1 MNLAG
6 PSLGRPLTVLVAVLA
21 VVLASI
27 LGLQRMSKDVLPN
40 LNIPTIYVA
49 QAYGGM
55 DPAQME
61 GYLAFYFEYHFLYIT
76 GIQHVES
83 KSIQSAALLELQF
96 HPGTDMSQAMAET
109 VAYVNRARAF
119 MPPGT
124 LPPFITRFDPGSVPV
139 GYLAFSSET
148 RSIED
153 LQDAALNLVRPL
165 FATLP
170 GVSAPPPF
178 GGNARSIVVNL
189 KPERLRS
196 YHMNPEDVVAAIST
210 ANVVSPSGN
219 VMIGGNQPMVP
230 MNSVAQNF
238 KDLEAVPIKNGKF
251 PAIFVRDVAEVVDS
265 SDIVTSYALVDG
277 KRAVYVPVTK
287 RADASTLD
295 VATVVKENLPRF
307 QGVLPS
313 GVTVSYELD
322 QSPYVTRAL
331 AGLPVEGAIGAAL
344 AGLMVFLFLR
354 SVRSAFIVILT
365 VPLALLTASLALW
378 VTGQTINIMT
388 LGGLALAVGIL
399 VDQGTVCVENIH
411 VHRTRGEGIGRA
423 VYDATLETT
432 GPLLL
437 AMLCI
442 VAMFIPAFFMTGATQ
457 SMFQPLAMA
466 VAFAMAASYLL
477 STTLV
482 PVLAVWLL
490 HAHAVRADDGPFAR
504 FRTRYAESLRRIA
517 PRRGALLLAYAATS
531 VSVVV
536 LVGARLGTE
545 IFPHVDAQQMQVRL
559 RAPAGTDID
568 GTEAL
573 ARRALEVIKKDVGPE
588 NVKVSLGLVGVH
600 GSAYPINLLYL
611 WNGGTEDAVLQVQ
624 LEPGT
629 MLTGG
634 LEERL
639 RKDLASEIPNVSFSF
654 EPADLVSRVMSL
666 GASAPI
672 EVSVSGPAL
681 ANNRDFAEKVRTRLA
696 EVRGLRDVRFSAP
709 LDYPTVDVAVDRE
722 RAGILGVDMRQVSR
736 ALVPATSSSRFVV
749 PNYWADPKSGITY
762 QVQVQIPQRSV
773 NSLDELGNL
782 TVREEDGES
791 VLLRNIAQI
800 GERTAPREYDRYN
813 GQRFI
818 LVQAGL
824 APGVDVGSASRLVSN
839 ALADLGPPPAKVSVT
854 VRGEVVPMGEMLEA
868 LERGMALAV
877 IAIFLLL
884 AAYFQSIRLALTT
897 VSTVPAVLAGVAIA
911 LQLTGTTLNVQ
922 SFIGAIM
929 AIGVG
934 EANAILLVTF
944 AEKSRLSGVAA
955 LEAALEGARS
965 RLRPILMT
973 SIAMIAGM
981 VPIAF
986 GWGEGGEQ
994 MAPLA
999 YAVIGGL
1006 ALATLATLIVLPFV
1020 FALVQGRVHRRTASL
1035 FPQGGSDGMAPK
1047 TT

>member
-6 PSLGRPLTVLVAVLA
+6 PSLRRPLTVLV
-21 VVLASI
+21 VVLAIALTSI

-40 LNIPTIYVA
+40 LNVPTIYVA

-83 KSIQSAALLELQF
+83 KSIQGAALLELQF
-96 HPGTDMSQAMAET
+96 HAGTDMSQAMAET

-139 GYLAFSSET
+139 GHLVFSSET
-148 RSIED
+148 RSIAE

-178 GGNARSIVVNL
+178 GGNARSVVVNL

-196 YHMNPEDVVAAIST
+196 YHMSPEDVVVAINA

-219 VMIGGNQPMVP
+219 IMMSGTYPMVP
-230 MNSVAQNF
+230 MNSVASNV

-251 PAIFVRDVAEVVDS
+251 PAVFVRDVADVVDS

-295 VATVVKENLPRF
+295 VATIVKDNLARF

-322 QSPYVTRAL
+322 QSPYVRRAL
-331 AGLPVEGAIGAAL
+331 AGLPLEGAIGAGL
-344 AGLMVFLFLR
+344 AGFMVFLFLR
-354 SVRSAFIVILT
+354 SVRSALIVILT

-378 VTGQTINIMT
+378 LTGQTLNIMT

-399 VDQGTVCVENIH
+399 VDQATVCLENIH
-411 VHRTRGEGIGRA
+411 VHRSRGESVGRA
-423 VYDATLETT
+423 VYDATLETA
-432 GPLLL
+432 GPQLLS
-437 AMLCI
+437 MLCI
-442 VAMFIPAFFMTGATQ
+442 VAMFTPALFMTGAVRA
-457 SMFQPLAMA
+457 MFLPLAMA

-482 PVLAVWLL
+482 PVLAVWLVDMRT
-490 HAHAVRADDGPFAR
+490 ARIDDGPFAR
-504 FRTRYAESLRRIA
+504 FRTRYAETLRGLV
-517 PRRGALLLAYAATS
+517 PRRRLLLLAYAATTLT
-531 VSVVV
+531 VVV
-536 LVGARLGTE
+536 LVGGRLGTE
-545 IFPHVDAQQMQVRL
+545 IFPRVDAGQMQVRL
-559 RAPAGTDID
+559 RAPAGTDIN

-573 ARRALEVIKKDVGPE
+573 ARRALEVIRNDVGPE
-588 NVKVSLGLVGVH
+588 NVRISLGLVGVH
-600 GSAYPINLLYL
+600 GSAYPINLLYM

-624 LEPGT
+624 LKPGT
-629 MLTGG
+629 TVTGD

-639 RKDLASEIPNVSFSF
+639 RRDFASQVPNASFSF

-672 EVSVSGPAL
+672 EVSVGGPVL
-681 ANNRDFAEKVRTRLA
+681 ASNRAFAETVRARLA
-696 EVRGLRDVRFSAP
+696 QIPGLRDVRFSAP
-709 LDYPTVDVAVDRE
+709 LDYPTVNVAVDRE
-722 RAGILGVDMRQVSR
+722 RAGILGVDMRQASR
-736 ALVPATSSSRFVV
+736 ALVPVTSSSRYAV
-749 PNYWADPKSGITY
+749 PNYWADPKTGITY
-762 QVQVQIPQRSV
+762 QVQVQIPQQLV

-782 TVREEDGES
+782 TVKEEDGES
-791 VLLRNIAQI
+791 VLLRNVARISE
-800 GERTAPREYDRYN
+800 GTAPREYDRYN

-824 APGVDVGSASRLVSN
+824 APGEDIGSASRLVSN

-854 VRGEVVPMGEMLEA
+854 VRGAVAPMGEMLEA
-868 LERGMALAV
+868 LGRGMALAV

-884 AAYFQSIRLALTT
+884 TAYFQSIRLALIT

-911 LQLTGTTLNVQ
+911 LGLTGTTLNVQ

-944 AEKSRLSGVAA
+944 AEKSRRSGATA
-955 LEAALEGARS
+955 SEAALEGARS

-981 VPIAF
+981 MPIAF
-986 GWGEGGEQ
+986 GWGEGSGE
-994 MAPLA
+994 MAPLGR
-999 YAVIGGL
+999 AVIGGL
-1006 ALATLATLIVLPFV
+1006 AFATLATLIVLPFV
-1020 FALVQGRVHRRTASL
+1020 FALVQGRAHRRAASL
-1035 FPQGGSDGMAPK
+1035 YPQVGAGIAPK
-1047 TT
+1047 SA

>member
-6 PSLGRPLTVLVAVLA
+6 PSLRRPLTVLVAVLA
-21 VVLASI
+21 VALASI

-83 KSIQSAALLELQF
+83 KSIQGAALLELQF

-148 RSIED
+148 RSVEE

-230 MNSVAQNF
+230 INSVAGNF

-251 PAIFVRDVAEVVDS
+251 PAIFVRDVADVVDS

-277 KRAVYVPVTK
+277 KRSVYVPVTK

-295 VATVVKENLPRF
+295 VATVVKDNLPRF

-331 AGLPVEGAIGAAL
+331 AGLPLEGAIGAAL

-354 SVRSAFIVILT
+354 SVRSALIVILT
-365 VPLALLTASLALW
+365 VPLALLAAILALW
-378 VTGQTINIMT
+378 LTGQTINIMT

-411 VHRTRGEGIGRA
+411 VHRARGEGIGRA
-423 VYDATLETT
+423 VYEATVETT
-432 GPLLL
+432 GPQLL

-442 VAMFIPAFFMTGATQ
+442 VAMFTPAFFMTGAIR

-482 PVLAVWLL
+482 PVLAVWLR
-490 HAHAVRADDGPFAR
+490 HTRAHADDGPFAR
-504 FRTRYAESLRRIA
+504 FRTRYAETLRRIA
-517 PRRGALLLAYAATS
+517 PGRVLLLLAYAATT
-531 VSVVV
+531 VAVAV
-536 LVGARLGTE
+536 LVGGRLGTE

-573 ARRALEVIKKDVGPE
+573 ARRALDVVKKDVGPE
-588 NVKVSLGLVGVH
+588 NVRVSLGLVGVH

-624 LEPGT
+624 LKPGT
-629 MLTGG
+629 TLTGD

-639 RKDLASEIPNVSFSF
+639 RKDFASAIPNASFSF

-672 EVSVSGPAL
+672 EVSVSGPVL
-681 ANNRDFAEKVRTRLA
+681 ANNRDFAEKVRARLA
-696 EVRGLRDVRFSAP
+696 EVPGLRDVRFNAP

-762 QVQVQIPQRSV
+762 QVQVQIPQRSM

-782 TVREEDGES
+782 TVKEEDGES

-824 APGVDVGSASRLVSN
+824 APGEDIGSASRVVSK

-877 IAIFLLL
+877 VAIFLLL
-884 AAYFQSIRLALTT
+884 AAYFQSIRLALTA

-911 LQLTGTTLNVQ
+911 LALTGTTLNVQ

-944 AEKSRLSGVAA
+944 AEKSRLSGATA
-955 LEAALEGARS
+955 SEAALEGARS

-981 VPIAF
+981 MPIAL

-1006 ALATLATLIVLPFV
+1006 ALATLATLIILPFV
-1020 FALVQGRVHRRTASL
+1020 FAVVQGRAHRRTASL
-1035 FPQGGSDGMAPK
+1035 FPEGGSDGMAPK
-1047 TT
+1047 TA

>member
-6 PSLGRPLTVLVAVLA
+6 PSLRRPLTVVVAILA
-21 VVLASI
+21 VALASI
-27 LGLQRMSKDVLPN
+27 LGLQRMPKDVLPN
-40 LNIPTIYVA
+40 LNVPTIYVA

-83 KSIQSAALLELQF
+83 KSIQGAALLELQF

-139 GYLAFSSET
+139 GHLVFSSET
-148 RSIED
+148 RSIEV

-178 GGNARSIVVNL
+178 GGNARSVVVNL

-196 YHMNPEDVVAAIST
+196 YHMSPEDVVAAISA

-219 VMIGGNQPMVP
+219 VTIGGSYPLVP
-230 MNSVAQNF
+230 VNSVAGDV
-238 KDLEAVPIKNGKF
+238 KALEAVPIKNGKF
-251 PAIFVRDVAEVVDS
+251 PAVFVRDLAEVVDS
-265 SDIVTSYALVDG
+265 SDIVTSYALVNG

-287 RADASTLD
+287 RADASTID
-295 VATVVKENLPRF
+295 VATLVKDSLPRF

-331 AGLPVEGAIGAAL
+331 AGLPIEGVIGALL

-354 SVRSAFIVILT
+354 SARSALIVILT
-365 VPLALLTASLALW
+365 VPLALLAAILALW
-378 VTGQTINIMT
+378 LAGQTINIMT

-411 VHRTRGEGIGRA
+411 VHRATGKGIARA
-423 VYDATLETT
+423 IYDATLETA
-432 GPLLL
+432 GPQLLS
-437 AMLCI
+437 MLCV
-442 VAMFIPAFFMTGATQ
+442 VAMFTPALLMTGAVRA
-457 SMFQPLAMA
+457 MFLPLAIA

-477 STTLV
+477 STSLV

-490 HAHAVRADDGPFAR
+490 RSCTAHVDGSPFAR
-504 FRTRYAESLRRIA
+504 LRTRYADTLQRLV
-517 PRRGALLLAYAATS
+517 PRRGPLVLAYAATTLA
-531 VSVVV
+531 VVV
-536 LVGARLGTE
+536 LVGGRLGTE
-545 IFPHVDAQQMQVRL
+545 IFPRVDAGQMQVRL

-573 ARRALEVIKKDVGPE
+573 ARRALEVIRNDVGTD
-588 NVKVSLGLVGVH
+588 NVRTSLGLVGVH

-624 LEPGT
+624 LRPGT
-629 MLTGG
+629 TLTGA

-639 RKDLASEIPNVSFSF
+639 RRDFASQIPSAGFSF
-654 EPADLVSRVMSL
+654 EPVDLISRVMSL

-672 EVSVSGPAL
+672 EVSIGGQVL
-681 ANNRDFAEKVRTRLA
+681 ASNRAFAEMIRARLA
-696 EVRGLRDVRFSAP
+696 EIPQLRDVRFGAP
-709 LDYPTVDVAVDRE
+709 LDYPTVNVAIDRE
-722 RAGILGVDMRQVSR
+722 RAGILGVDMRQASR

-749 PNYWADPKSGITY
+749 PNYWADPETGITY
-762 QVQVQIPQRSV
+762 QVQVQIPQQLMT
-773 NSLDELGNL
+773 SLDEVGNL
-782 TVREEDGES
+782 TIKHENGES
-791 VLLRNIAQI
+791 VLLRNVARISE
-800 GERTAPREYDRYN
+800 GNAPREYDRYN

-818 LVQAGL
+818 MVQAGL
-824 APGVDVGSASRLVSN
+824 APGEDIGSASRLVSH

-854 VRGEVVPMGEMLEA
+854 VRGAVVPMGEMLEA
-868 LERGMALAV
+868 FGRGMALAV

-884 AAYFQSIRLALTT
+884 TAYFQSIRLALITL
-897 VSTVPAVLAGVAIA
+897 STVPAVLAGVALA
-911 LQLTGTTLNVQ
+911 LALTGTTLNVQ
-922 SFIGAIM
+922 SVIGAIM
-929 AIGVG
+929 AVGVG
-934 EANAILLVTF
+934 EANAILLVSF
-944 AEKSRLSGVAA
+944 AETSRRKGATA
-955 LEAALEGARS
+955 IEAALEGARG

-981 VPIAF
+981 LPIAL
-986 GWGEGGEQ
+986 GWGEGSGE

-999 YAVIGGL
+999 RAVVGGL
-1006 ALATLATLIVLPFV
+1006 AFATLATLIVLPFA
-1020 FALVQGRVHRRTASL
+1020 FALVQGRAHRRSASL
-1035 FPQGGSDGMAPK
+1035 YLQGGGVAPK
-1047 TT
+1047 SA

>member
-6 PSLGRPLTVLVAVLA
+6 PSLRRPLTVLVAILA

-27 LGLQRMSKDVLPN
+27 LGLQRMPKDVLPN
-40 LNIPTIYVA
+40 LNVPTIYVA

-83 KSIQSAALLELQF
+83 KSIQGAALLELQF

-139 GYLAFSSET
+139 GHLVFLSET
-148 RSIED
+148 RSIAE

-196 YHMNPEDVVAAIST
+196 YHMSPEDVVVAINA

-219 VMIGGNQPMVP
+219 IMMSGTYPMVP
-230 MNSVAQNF
+230 INSVASNV

-251 PAIFVRDVAEVVDS
+251 PAVFVRDVADVIDS

-277 KRAVYVPVTK
+277 KRAIYVPVTK

-295 VATVVKENLPRF
+295 VATVVKDNLPRF

-322 QSPYVTRAL
+322 QSPYVTSAL
-331 AGLPVEGAIGAAL
+331 AGLPVEGAIGAGL
-344 AGLMVFLFLR
+344 AGFMVFLFLR
-354 SVRSAFIVILT
+354 SLRSALIVILT
-365 VPLALLTASLALW
+365 VPLALLAASLALW
-378 VTGQTINIMT
+378 LTGQTVNIMT

-399 VDQGTVCVENIH
+399 VDQGTVSLENIF
-411 VHRTRGEGIGRA
+411 VHRASGESIGQA
-423 VYDATLETT
+423 VYDATLETA
-432 GPLLL
+432 GPQLLS
-437 AMLCI
+437 MLCI
-442 VAMFIPAFFMTGATQ
+442 VAMFTPALFMTGAVRA
-457 SMFQPLAMA
+457 MFLPLAMA
-466 VAFAMAASYLL
+466 VAFAMAASYIL

-482 PVLAVWLL
+482 PVLAVWILAARTAGVD
-490 HAHAVRADDGPFAR
+490 HGPFAR
-504 FRTRYAESLRRIA
+504 FRARYAQELRGSA
-517 PRRGALLLAYAATS
+517 PRRWMFLLAYMVTTVAA
-531 VSVVV
+531 VV
-536 LVGARLGTE
+536 LVGGQLGKE
-545 IFPHVDAQQMQVRL
+545 IFPRVDAGQMQVRM

-573 ARRALEVIKKDVGPE
+573 ARRALDVIRNDVGPE
-588 NVKVSLGLVGVH
+588 NVRISLGLVGVH
-600 GSAYPINLLYL
+600 GSAYPINLLYM

-624 LEPGT
+624 LKPGT
-629 MLTGG
+629 TVTGE

-639 RKDLASEIPNVSFSF
+639 RRDFASQVPEASFSF

-672 EVSVSGPAL
+672 EVSVGGPVL
-681 ANNRDFAEKVRTRLA
+681 ASNRAFAETVRARLA
-696 EVRGLRDVRFSAP
+696 EIPQLRDVRFSAP
-709 LDYPTVDVAVDRE
+709 LDYPTVNVAVDRE
-722 RAGILGVDMRQVSR
+722 RAGILGVDMSEASR
-736 ALVPATSSSRFVV
+736 ALVPATSSSRFAV
-749 PNYWADPKSGITY
+749 PNYWADPKTGITY
-762 QVQVQIPQRSV
+762 QVQVQIPQHLV
-773 NSLDELGNL
+773 NSLDELRNL
-782 TVREEDGES
+782 TVKEEAGES
-791 VLLRNIAQI
+791 VLLRNVARISE
-800 GERTAPREYDRYN
+800 GSAPREYDRYN

-818 LVQAGL
+818 MVQAGL
-824 APGVDVGSASRLVSN
+824 APGEDIGSASRLVSR

-854 VRGEVVPMGEMLEA
+854 VRGAVVPMGEMLEA
-868 LERGMALAV
+868 FGRGMALAV

-884 AAYFQSIRLALTT
+884 AAYFQSIRLALITL
-897 VSTVPAVLAGVAIA
+897 STVPAVLAGVALA
-911 LQLTGTTLNVQ
+911 LALTGTTLNVQ
-922 SFIGAIM
+922 SVIGAIM

-944 AEKSRLSGVAA
+944 AERSRRSGATAWDAA
-955 LEAALEGARS
+955 QEGARS

-981 VPIAF
+981 MPIAL
-986 GWGEGGEQ
+986 GWGEGSGE
-994 MAPLA
+994 MAPLGRA
-999 YAVIGGL
+999 LIGGL
-1006 ALATLATLIVLPFV
+1006 AFATLATLIVLPFI
-1020 FALVQGRVHRRTASL
+1020 FALVQGRAHRRAASL
-1035 FPQGGSDGMAPK
+1035 FPQGGGGMAAK
-1047 TT
+1047 SA

>member
-6 PSLGRPLTVLVAVLA
+6 PSLRRPLTVVVAILA
-21 VVLASI
+21 VALAST
-27 LGLQRMSKDVLPN
+27 LGLQRMPRDVLPN
-40 LNIPTIYVA
+40 LNVPTIYVA

-83 KSIQSAALLELQF
+83 KSIQGAALLKLQF

-139 GYLAFSSET
+139 GHLVFSSET
-148 RSIED
+148 RSIEV

-178 GGNARSIVVNL
+178 GGNARSVVVNL

-196 YHMNPEDVVAAIST
+196 YHMSPEDVVAAISAT
-210 ANVVSPSGN
+210 NVVSPSGN
-219 VMIGGNQPMVP
+219 AMIGGSYPLVP
-230 MNSVAQNF
+230 VNSVAGDV
-238 KDLEAVPIKNGKF
+238 KALEAVPIKNGKL
-251 PAIFVRDVAEVVDS
+251 PAVFVRDVAEVVDS

-287 RADASTLD
+287 RADASSLD
-295 VATVVKENLPRF
+295 VATLVKDSLPRF

-331 AGLPVEGAIGAAL
+331 AGLPIEGVIGALL

-354 SVRSAFIVILT
+354 SARSALIVILT
-365 VPLALLTASLALW
+365 VPLALLAAILALW
-378 VTGQTINIMT
+378 LTGQTLNIMT

-411 VHRTRGEGIGRA
+411 VHRATGKGIARA
-423 VYDATLETT
+423 VYDATLETA
-432 GPLLL
+432 GPQLLS
-437 AMLCI
+437 MLCV
-442 VAMFIPAFFMTGATQ
+442 VAMFTPALLMTGAVRA
-457 SMFQPLAMA
+457 MFLPLAIA

-477 STTLV
+477 STSLV

-490 HAHAVRADDGPFAR
+490 RSCTAHVDGSPFAR
-504 FRTRYAESLRRIA
+504 LRTRYAETLQRLV
-517 PRRGALLLAYAATS
+517 PRRGPLVLAYSAITLA
-531 VSVVV
+531 VVV
-536 LVGARLGTE
+536 LVGGRLGTE
-545 IFPHVDAQQMQVRL
+545 IFPRVDAGQMHVRL

-573 ARRALEVIKKDVGPE
+573 ARRALEVIRNEVGTD
-588 NVKVSLGLVGVH
+588 NVGTSLGLVGVH

-624 LEPGT
+624 LRPGT
-629 MLTGG
+629 TLTGA

-639 RKDLASEIPNVSFSF
+639 RREFASQIPNAGFSF
-654 EPADLVSRVMSL
+654 EPADLISRVMSL

-672 EVSVSGPAL
+672 EVSIGGPVL
-681 ANNRDFAEKVRTRLA
+681 ASNRAFAETVRARLA
-696 EVRGLRDVRFSAP
+696 EIPQLRDVRFGAP
-709 LDYPTVDVAVDRE
+709 LDYPTVNVAIDRE
-722 RAGILGVDMRQVSR
+722 RAGILGVDMRQASR

-749 PNYWADPKSGITY
+749 PNYWADPETGITY
-762 QVQVQIPQRSV
+762 QVQVQIPQQLMT
-773 NSLDELGNL
+773 SLDEVGNL
-782 TVREEDGES
+782 TIKQENGES
-791 VLLRNIAQI
+791 VLLRNVARISE
-800 GERTAPREYDRYN
+800 GTAPREYDRYN

-818 LVQAGL
+818 MVQAGL
-824 APGVDVGSASRLVSN
+824 APGEDIGSASRLVSR
-839 ALADLGPPPAKVSVT
+839 ALAGLGPPPAKVSVT
-854 VRGEVVPMGEMLEA
+854 VRGAVVPMGEMLEA
-868 LERGMALAV
+868 FGRGMALAV
-877 IAIFLLL
+877 IAILLL
-884 AAYFQSIRLALTT
+884 LTAYFQSIRLALITL
-897 VSTVPAVLAGVAIA
+897 STVPAVLAGVALA
-911 LQLTGTTLNVQ
+911 LALTGTTLNVQ
-922 SFIGAIM
+922 SVIGAIM
-929 AIGVG
+929 AVGVG
-934 EANAILLVTF
+934 EANAILLVSF
-944 AEKSRLSGVAA
+944 AETSRRTGATA
-955 LEAALEGARS
+955 IEAALEGARG

-981 VPIAF
+981 LPVAF
-986 GWGEGGEQ
+986 GWGEGSGE

-999 YAVIGGL
+999 RAVVGGL
-1006 ALATLATLIVLPFV
+1006 AFATLATLIVLPFV
-1020 FALVQGRVHRRTASL
+1020 FALVQGRAHRRSASL
-1035 FPQGGSDGMAPK
+1035 YLQGGGGVAPK
-1047 TT
+1047 SV